1 MRNSWYK
8 SISANITMRWIS
20 MRNLTLFDYAFVRN
34 HMHCSVIT
42 IRSIS
47 MCISTLSNFPWVK
60 NSYVLHYALFSYHY
74 AKYQYVH
81 RGTVWFSIGE
91 ELLCA
96 SLCTFSVITIRSI
109 SMCIVALSDFP
120 WVRNSYVLYMHYFSY
135 HYEKYQYVHICT
147 IWFSICEEFVYA

>member
-1 MRNSWYK
+1 MYTFIVSLLYMRNSWYK

-60 NSYVLHYALFSYHY
+60 NSYVLHYALFSASLCIVQLSLCEVSVCTSWHCLIFHRWRTLMCFIMYFFSYHY
-74 AKYQYVH
+74 KKYQYVH
-81 RGTVWFSIGE
+81 SCTVWFSMSE
-91 ELLCA
+91 ELVCA
-96 SLCTFSVITIRSI
+96 LY
-109 SMCIVALSDFP
+109 ALF
-120 WVRNSYVLYMHYFSY
+120 
-135 HYEKYQYVHICT
+135 
-147 IWFSICEEFVYA
+147 